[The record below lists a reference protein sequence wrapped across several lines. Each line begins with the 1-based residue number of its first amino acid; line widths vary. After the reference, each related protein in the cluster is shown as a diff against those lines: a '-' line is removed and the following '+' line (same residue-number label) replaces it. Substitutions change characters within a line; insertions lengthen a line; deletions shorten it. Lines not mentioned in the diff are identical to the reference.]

1 MEKVVEKDVD
11 KVTERLV
18 EIFVGID
25 VSKAWLD
32 IAVHGQEQTD
42 RVGNGEEGI
51 ANLVKMMKELGPA
64 LIVLEPTGGFEML
77 AVAELTQ
84 AGLPVVVVNAKR
96 VRDFARATGRLA
108 KTDKLD
114 AKVLAHFAAAIRP
127 AVRGLRSAE
136 EEQLTALLTR
146 RRQVLDML
154 TVEKNRLVTVRAK
167 MRTDIEAHIQWLSE
181 NLQELNKDIASFV
194 ESSAVWKEKDAI
206 LQSVP
211 GVGPVTSAT
220 MLGMLPELG
229 KLNRQEIAAL
239 VGVAPVNKDSGRK
252 QGKRRVYG
260 GRADVRSVLYMA
272 ALAAKKFNPVIR
284 KFYERLIK
292 HGKEKKVA
300 LTACMRKLLV
310 ILNVMMRTNEPWRSL
325 TV

>member
-1 MEKVVEKDVD
+1 MKKTGKV
-11 KVTERLV
+11 
-18 EIFVGID
+18 FVGID

-32 IAVHGQEQTD
+32 VAVHEQKEVW
-42 RVGNGEEGI
+42 RVSNADAGI
-51 ANLVKMMKELGPA
+51 RDLVKKLKQLKPK

-77 AVAELTQ
+77 GVAELSQ
-84 AGLPVVVVNAKR
+84 AGLPVAVVNAKR
-96 VRDFARATGRLA
+96 VRDFAKSIGQIA

-114 AKVLAHFAAAIRP
+114 ARVLAHFAAVVRP
-127 AVRGLRSAE
+127 EVRSLKSEE

-154 TVEKNRLVTVRAK
+154 TVEKNRRVTVRAK
-167 MRTDIEAHIQWLSE
+167 MRPDLEAHIEWLS
-181 NLQELNKDIASFV
+181 NHLQDLNQQIEEFV
-194 ESSAVWKEKDAI
+194 KGSPIWKEKDTL

-229 KLNRQEIAAL
+229 HLNRQEIAAL

-252 QGKRRVYG
+252 KGKRRIYG
-260 GRADVRSVLYMA
+260 GRAEVRSVLYMA
-272 ALAAKKFNPVIR
+272 ALSAKKHNPFIR
-284 KFYERLIK
+284 TFYARLIQ

-310 ILNVMMRTNEPWRSL
+310 ILNAMMRTNQPWRFQ
-325 TV
+325 VA

>member
-1 MEKVVEKDVD
+1 MKRVGEV
-11 KVTERLV
+11 
-18 EIFVGID
+18 FVGID

-32 IAVHGQEQTD
+32 VAVYEQAGW
-42 RVGNGEEGI
+42 RVSNADAGI
-51 ANLVKMMKELGPA
+51 SGLVKTLKKLKPK

-77 AVAELTQ
+77 VMAELSQ
-84 AGLPVVVVNAKR
+84 AGLPVAVVNGKR
-96 VRDFARATGRLA
+96 VRDFAKATGQIA

-114 AKVLAHFAAAIRP
+114 ARVLAHFAAAIRP
-127 AVRGLRSAE
+127 EVRSLRTEE

-167 MRTDIEAHIQWLSE
+167 MRSALEAHIHWLSNHLKE
-181 NLQELNKDIASFV
+181 LDQEIEDFIKGSPL
-194 ESSAVWKEKDAI
+194 WKEKDHL

-229 KLNRQEIAAL
+229 LLNRQEIAAL
-239 VGVAPVNKDSGRK
+239 VGVAPLNKDSGGK
-252 QGKRRVYG
+252 HGKRKIYG
-260 GRADVRSVLYMA
+260 GRADVRSILYMA
-272 ALAAKKFNPVIR
+272 ALSAKKHNPFIR
-284 KFYERLIK
+284 TFYERLIR

-310 ILNVMMRTNEPWRSL
+310 ILNAMVRTNQLWRSQL
-325 TV
+325 A